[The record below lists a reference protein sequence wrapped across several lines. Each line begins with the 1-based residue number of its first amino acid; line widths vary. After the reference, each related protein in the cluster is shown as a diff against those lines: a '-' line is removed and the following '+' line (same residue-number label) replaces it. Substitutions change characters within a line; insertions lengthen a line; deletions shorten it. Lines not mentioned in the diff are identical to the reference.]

1 MQAINYEI
9 FTFSLLLLPGC
20 TSRFSTATSVGSTSS
35 GFQRWLHAQRVSPVT
50 RPRSVEGTNSQVPQL
65 NPLHPKS
72 TRGECAGKSPV
83 PVWVSLSSSE
93 PPIRGLPNPLFSLQ
107 NSSYTLIFP
116 HSCSVLPTET
126 VNSSA
131 VFSIP
136 TRIVPDLSQAIT
148 CSSDVHKKLFQL
160 T

>member
-20 TSRFSTATSVGSTSS
+20 TSLFSTATSVGSTSS
-35 GFQRWLHAQRVSPVT
+35 GFQRQLHAQRVSPVT

-72 TRGECAGKSPV
+72 TREECAGKSPV

-93 PPIRGLPNPLFSLQ
+93 PPIRGLPNPLFFIAKFILYTHFPSLLLCLAYW
-107 NSSYTLIFP
+107 NSELLS
-116 HSCSVLPTET
+116 SVLHTYKD
-126 VNSSA
+126 SA
-131 VFSIP
+131 WSKP
-136 TRIVPDLSQAIT
+136 GHNMLLWCA
-148 CSSDVHKKLFQL
+148 
-160 T
+160 